1 MAATGKV
8 IGTVTAVVGE
18 AKATAADGTVRIL
31 QVGDAVHSDE
41 VISTSA
47 AGSINVV
54 LANGKTLDCGAD
66 ADLALHQGILDVGM
80 TAAPSPASDVD
91 SIQRAIAAGQDP
103 SQVAAATA
111 AGGAPAAG
119 GADDGG
125 AHTPVIIEQGSS
137 ASVVSS
143 GFSTEGDSIAFPNET
158 PQALPGVVVVAS
170 TPAPVVSNS
179 EQHAPVFS
187 AIADEHSNAPA
198 SVSAPSA
205 PAFETN
211 NPVVAANEPAPS
223 APAFETNNPVV
234 ASNEPAPSAGNQ
246 PEAPVTV
253 DAPVVVADAGSTP
266 VVVADA
272 GSNSPA
278 EQPQP
283 PAAQN
288 EPSTPTTEQ
297 PSTPAEEPIIVASN
311 DEQPTTPSEDP
322 VIPTSN
328 DDQPGDEQQPPVVTD
343 TTDQNL
349 PPVTDG
355 GTPTDEP
362 WSPGTVSLSYSLSA
376 NTNQDEQIGML
387 TFENGGNE
395 FQTLVFFGQEG
406 QQNPTSMALGFDL
419 TEATSTVTLQYV
431 DSFAGN
437 SDSNTGHT
445 NQKIAVKDFGLGI
458 DGEQV
463 VLAQQSD
470 GVNVGVG
477 SKTLMTE
484 GSVDVDMSTGHA
496 GDWSF
501 SNPSTPTGIDILD
514 FTGSKLDL
522 GAVVDSDLESIEVIN
537 LKGSATQE
545 LSLSVGDVLKVT
557 DGADVLHVV
566 GGKEDTLN
574 LTDSG
579 WHVADGDAAAAGI
592 QPSYFGWV
600 QVTHDSGATLLVDPD
615 VNIKGAQMG

>member
-1 MAATGKV
+1 
-8 IGTVTAVVGE
+8 
-18 AKATAADGTVRIL
+18 
-31 QVGDAVHSDE
+31 
-41 VISTSA
+41 
-47 AGSINVV
+47 
-54 LANGKTLDCGAD
+54 
-66 ADLALHQGILDVGM
+66 M
-80 TAAPSPASDVD
+80 TAAASPASDVD

-119 GADDGG
+119 GADEGG

-170 TPAPVVSNS
+170 TLAPVVSNS

-187 AIADEHSNAPA
+187 TVADDHSNAPA
-198 SVSAPSA
+198 SVPAPSA
-205 PAFETN
+205 PVFETN
-211 NPVVAANEPAPS
+211 NPVVAANES
-223 APAFETNNPVV
+223 
-234 ASNEPAPSAGNQ
+234 APSAGNQ

-283 PAAQN
+283 PVAQN

-311 DEQPTTPSEDP
+311 DDQPTTPSEDP

-328 DDQPGDEQQPPVVTD
+328 DDQPGDQPQQPPVVID

-349 PPVTDG
+349 PPVTDS

-362 WSPGTVSLSYSLSA
+362 WTPGTVSLSYSLSA

-419 TEATSTVTLQYV
+419 TEETSTVKLQYV

-458 DGEQV
+458 DGEPV

-484 GSVDVDMSTGHA
+484 GSVDIDMSTGHV

-557 DGADVLHVV
+557 DGADVLHIV

-579 WHVADGDAAAAGI
+579 WHVADGDAGAAGI

>member
-66 ADLALHQGILDVGM
+66 ADLALHQEILDVGM
-80 TAAPSPASDVD
+80 TAAASPASDVD

-119 GADDGG
+119 GADEGG

-143 GFSTEGDSIAFPNET
+143 GFSTEGDSIAFPNQV
-158 PQALPGVVVVAS
+158 PQALPGVVAVAS

-187 AIADEHSNAPA
+187 AVADDHSNAPA

-211 NPVVAANEPAPS
+211 NPVAAA
-223 APAFETNNPVV
+223 
-234 ASNEPAPSAGNQ
+234 NEPAPSAGNQ

-253 DAPVVVADAGSTP
+253 DAPVVVADAGSNSQP
-266 VVVADA
+266 IVVADA

-283 PAAQN
+283 PVAQN

-311 DEQPTTPSEDP
+311 DDQPTTPSEDP

-328 DDQPGDEQQPPVVTD
+328 DDQPGDQPQQPPVVTD
-343 TTDQNL
+343 TTDQNV
-349 PPVTDG
+349 PPVTDS

-362 WSPGTVSLSYSLSA
+362 TIPGTVSLTYSISA

-406 QQNPTSMALGFDL
+406 QQKPTSMALGFDI
-419 TEATSTVTLQYV
+419 TEGTSTVKLQYV

-445 NQKIAVKDFGLGI
+445 NQKIGVKDFGLGI

-484 GSVDVDMSTGHA
+484 GSVDVDMSTGHV

-557 DGADVLHVV
+557 DGADVLHIV

-579 WHVADGDAAAAGI
+579 WHVADGDAGAAGI

>member
-66 ADLALHQGILDVGM
+66 ADLALHQEILDVGM
-80 TAAPSPASDVD
+80 TAAASPASDVD

-119 GADDGG
+119 GGDDGG
-125 AHTPVIIEQGSS
+125 AHTPVVIEQGSS

-143 GFSTEGDSIAFPNET
+143 GFSTEGDSIAFPNQV

-187 AIADEHSNAPA
+187 AVADDHSNAPA

-223 APAFETNNPVV
+223 A
-234 ASNEPAPSAGNQ
+234 GNQ

-253 DAPVVVADAGSTP
+253 DAPVVVADAGSNSQP
-266 VVVADA
+266 IVVADA

-283 PAAQN
+283 PVAQN

-297 PSTPAEEPIIVASN
+297 PTTPSEEPIIVASN
-311 DEQPTTPSEDP
+311 DDQPTTPSEDP

-328 DDQPGDEQQPPVVTD
+328 DDQPGDQPQQPPVVTD
-343 TTDQNL
+343 TTDQNV
-349 PPVTDG
+349 PPVTDS

-362 WSPGTVSLSYSLSA
+362 TIPGTVSLTYSISA

-406 QQNPTSMALGFDL
+406 QQKPTSMALGFDL
-419 TEATSTVTLQYV
+419 TEETSTVKLQYV

-445 NQKIAVKDFGLGI
+445 NQKIGVKDFGLGI
-458 DGEQV
+458 DGEPV

-477 SKTLMTE
+477 NKTLMTE
-484 GSVDVDMSTGHA
+484 GSVDVDMSTGHV

-557 DGADVLHVV
+557 DGADVLHIV

-579 WHVADGDAAAAGI
+579 WHVADGDAGAAGI

>member
-41 VISTSA
+41 VITTSA

-66 ADLALHQGILDVGM
+66 ADLALHQGILDVGV

-119 GADDGG
+119 GGDDGG

-143 GFSTEGDSIAFPNET
+143 GFSTEGDSIAFPNQV
-158 PQALPGVVVVAS
+158 PQALPGVVAVAS

-187 AIADEHSNAPA
+187 AVADDHSNAPA

-223 APAFETNNPVV
+223 A
-234 ASNEPAPSAGNQ
+234 GNQ

-253 DAPVVVADAGSTP
+253 DAP

-297 PSTPAEEPIIVASN
+297 PTTPSEEPIIVASN

-328 DDQPGDEQQPPVVTD
+328 DDQPGDQPQQPPVVTD
-343 TTDQNL
+343 TTDQNV
-349 PPVTDG
+349 PPVTDS

-362 WSPGTVSLSYSLSA
+362 TIPGTVSLTYSISA

-406 QQNPTSMALGFDL
+406 QQKPTSMALGFDL
-419 TEATSTVTLQYV
+419 TEETSTVKLQYV

-445 NQKIAVKDFGLGI
+445 NQKIAIKDFGLGI
-458 DGEQV
+458 DGEPV

-496 GDWSF
+496 GNWSF

-537 LKGSATQE
+537 LKGSAAQE

-579 WHVADGDAAAAGI
+579 WHVADGDASAAGI

>member
-1 MAATGKV
+1 
-8 IGTVTAVVGE
+8 
-18 AKATAADGTVRIL
+18 
-31 QVGDAVHSDE
+31 
-41 VISTSA
+41 
-47 AGSINVV
+47 
-54 LANGKTLDCGAD
+54 
-66 ADLALHQGILDVGM
+66 
-80 TAAPSPASDVD
+80 
-91 SIQRAIAAGQDP
+91 
-103 SQVAAATA
+103 
-111 AGGAPAAG
+111 
-119 GADDGG
+119 
-125 AHTPVIIEQGSS
+125 
-137 ASVVSS
+137 
-143 GFSTEGDSIAFPNET
+143 
-158 PQALPGVVVVAS
+158 VVAS

-187 AIADEHSNAPA
+187 AVADDHSNAPA
-198 SVSAPSA
+198 SVPAPSA
-205 PAFETN
+205 PVFETN
-211 NPVVAANEPAPS
+211 NPVVAANES
-223 APAFETNNPVV
+223 
-234 ASNEPAPSAGNQ
+234 APSAGNQ

-283 PAAQN
+283 PVAQN

-311 DEQPTTPSEDP
+311 DDQPTTPSEDP

-328 DDQPGDEQQPPVVTD
+328 DDQPGDQPQQPPVVID

-349 PPVTDG
+349 PPVTDS

-362 WSPGTVSLSYSLSA
+362 WTPGTVSLSYSLSA

-419 TEATSTVTLQYV
+419 TEETSTVKLQYV

-458 DGEQV
+458 DGEPV

-484 GSVDVDMSTGHA
+484 GSVDIDMSTGHV

-557 DGADVLHVV
+557 DGADVLHIV

-579 WHVADGDAAAAGI
+579 WHVADGDAGAAGI

>member
-41 VISTSA
+41 VITTSA

-80 TAAPSPASDVD
+80 TAAASPASDVD

-119 GADDGG
+119 GADEGG
-125 AHTPVIIEQGSS
+125 AHNPVIIEQGNS

-143 GFSTEGDSIAFPNET
+143 GFSTEGDSIAYLNQV

-170 TPAPVVSNS
+170 TPAIDNS
-179 EQHAPVFS
+179 HSFQAN
-187 AIADEHSNAPA
+187 ADDHSNAP
-198 SVSAPSA
+198 VSIPAPSL
-205 PAFETN
+205 PAVEAN
-211 NPVVAANEPAPS
+211 NPFVAANEPAPI
-223 APAFETNNPVV
+223 TV
-234 ASNEPAPSAGNQ
+234 NQ
-246 PEAPVTV
+246 PEAQVTV
-253 DAPVVVADAGSTP
+253 DAPVVVADPGT
-266 VVVADA
+266 
-272 GSNSPA
+272 NSPA

-283 PAAQN
+283 PVAQN
-288 EPSTPTTEQ
+288 EPSTPTNEQ
-297 PSTPAEEPIIVASN
+297 PSAPAEEPIIVASN
-311 DEQPTTPSEDP
+311 DDQPTTPSEDP

-328 DDQPGDEQQPPVVTD
+328 DDQPGDEPQQPPVVID
-343 TTDQNL
+343 TTDQNV
-349 PPVTDG
+349 PPVTDS

-362 WSPGTVSLSYSLSA
+362 WTPGTVSLSYSLSA

-406 QQNPTSMALGFDL
+406 QQSPTSMALGFDL
-419 TEATSTVTLQYV
+419 TEETSTVKLQYV

-445 NQKIAVKDFGLGI
+445 NQKIAIKDFGLGI
-458 DGEQV
+458 DGDQV

-470 GVNVGVG
+470 GVNVGIG

-537 LKGSATQE
+537 LKGSAEQE

-579 WHVADGDAAAAGI
+579 WHVADGDAGAAGI
-592 QPSYFGWV
+592 QPAYFGWV